1 MALRVLSLHCAGT
14 WDLEEGPQETSAQ
27 DPAGAAVI
35 PGRLTVAALSL
46 SL

>member
-1 MALRVLSLHCAGT
+1 MALRVHCAGT
-14 WDLEEGPQETSAQ
+14 WDLEEGPQETPAQ

-35 PGRLTVAALSL
+35 PGKLTAAALSL